1 MELADST
8 MTESEMP
15 SSVCQNS
22 APCSQPET
30 TMGEEASCMKEFISP
45 GLGTA
50 SEDAGMWSGTDEG

>member
-45 GLGTA
+45 GLETA